1 MGFRVFLLFLIVLLA
16 GCTALVDRRANTR
29 EAEAMREWPPSGQFI
44 DVGNGRK
51 VHAFVTGSGPDLILI
66 HGASGNLRDFTF
78 DFVDRVRG
86 RYRVIAF
93 DRPGMGYTDRASPAY
108 SGAFSSGTESPAE
121 QADML
126 WQAAAQLGVTNPIVL
141 GHSYGG
147 SVAMAWGLDHPA
159 AALVVVAGAT
169 MPWPGDL
176 GLSYTVLGSSIGG
189 AVVPP
194 FVTAFA
200 GEDRVRQVV
209 AGIFAPNPV
218 PEGYVQ
224 HVGPGL
230 TLRRASLRAN
240 ARQVDSL
247 RPHVVAMSKRY
258 PSITIPVELVHGTAD
273 TTVPLDVHSRPLD
286 ALLPDSN
293 LTVLPGIG
301 HMPHHAAPQA
311 VVAAVDRAARRSG
324 LR

>member
-1 MGFRVFLLFLIVLLA
+1 MTARLLSVLSLVFLT
-16 GCTALVDRRANTR
+16 GCSVIIDKRANTR
-29 EAEAMREWPPSGQFI
+29 EAEAIRDWPPLGQFV

-51 VHAFVTGSGPDLILI
+51 VHAYVTGSGPDLVLI

-78 DFVDRVRG
+78 DFVDRVKD

-93 DRPGMGYTDRASPAY
+93 DRPGLGYTDRAAPAY
-108 SGAFSSGTESPAE
+108 GGAFNSKAESPAE

-126 WQAAAQLGVTNPIVL
+126 WAAAQKLGVKNPIVL

-159 AALVVVAGAT
+159 AGLVIVAGAT

-176 GLSYTVLGSSIGG
+176 GLSYTVLGSSVGG
-189 AVVPP
+189 AAVPP
-194 FVTAFA
+194 LVTAFA
-200 GEDRVRQVV
+200 SDAQITSAV

-218 PEGYVQ
+218 PAGYTQ
-224 HVGPGL
+224 YVGPGL

-247 RPHVVAMSKRY
+247 RPHVVEMSARY
-258 PSITIPVELVHGTAD
+258 PGITIPVELVHGGAD
-273 TTVPLDVHSRPLD
+273 TTVPLEVHSRPLD
-286 ALLPDSN
+286 ALLPNSH
-293 LTVLPGIG
+293 LTVLPGVG
-301 HMPHHAAPQA
+301 HMPHHVQPQA
-311 VVAAVDRAARRSG
+311 VVDAIDRVARKAR
-324 LR
+324 LP